1 MRRAEE
7 KKVSSTGDSWREDT
21 ASLREGMWR
30 VDLGFRVGE
39 EKRVLGV
46 KGVLEGGEEKR
57 VLEGGEE
64 KRVLEGGEDKRV
76 LGVKGVLE
84 RDEEKRVLERG
95 GEARMGMA

>member
-1 MRRAEE
+1 
-7 KKVSSTGDSWREDT
+7 
-21 ASLREGMWR
+21 MWR

-39 EKRVLGV
+39 E
-46 KGVLEGGEEKR
+46 
-57 VLEGGEE
+57 
-64 KRVLEGGEDKRV
+64 KRV

>member
-57 VLEGGEE
+57 VLE
-64 KRVLEGGEDKRV
+64 R
-76 LGVKGVLE
+76 
-84 RDEEKRVLERG
+84 

>member
-1 MRRAEE
+1 
-7 KKVSSTGDSWREDT
+7 
-21 ASLREGMWR
+21 MWR

-46 KGVLEGGEEKR
+46 KEVLEGGEEKR
-57 VLEGGEE
+57 VLERGEE
-64 KRVLEGGEDKRV
+64 KRV

-84 RDEEKRVLERG
+84 R

>member
-7 KKVSSTGDSWREDT
+7 KKVSSTGESWREDT

-57 VLEGGEE
+57 VL
-64 KRVLEGGEDKRV
+64 
-76 LGVKGVLE
+76 GVKGVLE
-84 RDEEKRVLERG
+84 GGEEKRVLERG

>member
-1 MRRAEE
+1 
-7 KKVSSTGDSWREDT
+7 
-21 ASLREGMWR
+21 MWR

-46 KGVLEGGEEKR
+46 KG

>member
-1 MRRAEE
+1 MRRAGE
-7 KKVSSTGDSWREDT
+7 KKVSSTGESWREDT

-46 KGVLEGGEEKR
+46 KGVLEGGDE
-57 VLEGGEE
+57 
-64 KRVLEGGEDKRV
+64 KRV

>member
-1 MRRAEE
+1 MRRAGE
-7 KKVSSTGDSWREDT
+7 KKVSSTGESWREDT

-46 KGVLEGGEEKR
+46 KEVLEGGEEKR
-57 VLEGGEE
+57 VLERGEE
-64 KRVLEGGEDKRV
+64 KRV

-84 RDEEKRVLERG
+84 R

>member
-46 KGVLEGGEEKR
+46 KEVLEGGEEKR
-57 VLEGGEE
+57 VLEGGE
-64 KRVLEGGEDKRV
+64 KRV
-76 LGVKGVLE
+76 LGVKW
-84 RDEEKRVLERG
+84 VLERG
-95 GEARMGMA
+95 GEARVGMAYSPYSSRIDETELW

>member
-7 KKVSSTGDSWREDT
+7 KKVSSTGNSWREDT

-46 KGVLEGGEEKR
+46 KGVLG
-57 VLEGGEE
+57 V
-64 KRVLEGGEDKRV
+64 KRV
-76 LGVKGVLE
+76 LGVKEVLE
-84 RDEEKRVLERG
+84 GGEEKRVLERG

>member
-1 MRRAEE
+1 MRRAGE
-7 KKVSSTGDSWREDT
+7 KKVSSTGESWREDT

-30 VDLGFRVGE
+30 VDLGFR
-39 EKRVLGV
+39 
-46 KGVLEGGEEKR
+46 
-57 VLEGGEE
+57 GGEE

>member
-1 MRRAEE
+1 
-7 KKVSSTGDSWREDT
+7 
-21 ASLREGMWR
+21 MWR

-57 VLEGGEE
+57 VLGVKE
-64 KRVLEGGEDKRV
+64 VLEGG
-76 LGVKGVLE
+76 
-84 RDEEKRVLERG
+84 EEKRVLERG

>member
-1 MRRAEE
+1 
-7 KKVSSTGDSWREDT
+7 
-21 ASLREGMWR
+21 MWR

-57 VLEGGEE
+57 VL
-64 KRVLEGGEDKRV
+64 
-76 LGVKGVLE
+76 GVKGVLE

>member
-7 KKVSSTGDSWREDT
+7 KKVSSTGESWREDT

-57 VLEGGEE
+57 VLEVKGVLEGGEE
-64 KRVLEGGEDKRV
+64 KRVLEGG
-76 LGVKGVLE
+76 
-84 RDEEKRVLERG
+84 EEKRVLERG